1 MDLFKRS
8 EPLVTSGLPEQYI
21 AIVDTQAVELPTVD
35 WANIVVAENFVQLV
49 TPGAEGQVTIWA
61 VRDEDEALRR
71 IRLIADNPAVC
82 GVQIVRVSGLT
93 EYAPSLSSEQAF
105 WNCPVIQFE
114 DWVAEAQEAAREAE
128 LASRASLDR
137 DETKK
142 DDAMRADGTFK
153 KQVVTE
159 VPDEPEM
166 ELVL

>member
-1 MDLFKRS
+1 MDLFKRN
-8 EPLVTSGLPEQYI
+8 EPLVTSGLPEQYV
-21 AIVDTQAVELPTVD
+21 AVVDTQAVELPRVD
-35 WANIVVAENFVQLV
+35 WADITMAENFVQLV
-49 TPGAEGQVTIWA
+49 TPSPEGRVTIWA

-71 IRLIADNPAVC
+71 VRLIADNPAVC

-93 EYAPSLSSEQAF
+93 GYAPSLASEQAF

-128 LASRASLDR
+128 LARRASMGR
-137 DETKK
+137 DEIKK

-153 KQVVTE
+153 RQVVTQ

>member
-8 EPLVTSGLPEQYI
+8 TPIVESSLPEQYV
-21 AIVDTQAVELPTVD
+21 AIIDTQSVELPTVD
-35 WANIVVAENFVQLV
+35 WAEIRVSESFSDLV
-49 TPGAEGQVTIWA
+49 NPTPEGQVVIWA
-61 VRDEDEALRR
+61 VRDDEESLRR
-71 IRLIADNPAVC
+71 VRLIADNPSVC
-82 GVQIVRVSGLT
+82 GVQVVRVTGLT
-93 EYAPSLSSEQAF
+93 DYAASTASEQAF

-128 LASRASLDR
+128 LARRATMDR

-153 KQVVTE
+153 KQVITE
-159 VPDEPEM
+159 VPDDGEM

>member
-8 EPLVTSGLPEQYI
+8 EPLVSAGLPEQYV

-35 WANIVVAENFVQLV
+35 WAAIAQAESFVNLV
-49 TPGAEGQVTIWA
+49 TPVEEGKIVIWA
-61 VRDEDEALRR
+61 VRDEEEALRQV
-71 IRLIADNPAVC
+71 RLIADNPSVC

-93 EYAPSLSSEQAF
+93 EYAASLTSEQAF

-114 DWVAEAQEAAREAE
+114 DWVSEAQEAAREAE
-128 LASRASLDR
+128 LARRAVMDR

-153 KQVVTE
+153 KQTVTE